1 MPQKSRA
8 EVAKE
13 IRETLAGLAKL
24 AAAADLAFLGYLIA
38 MAEAEAQIEQCN
50 ASFPERKS

>member
-24 AAAADLAFLGYLIA
+24 AAAADLPFLAYLIA
-38 MAEAEAQIEQCN
+38 MAEAEAQFEQ
-50 ASFPERKS
+50 SKP